1 MMNQAGLSS
10 RDVADALTMA
20 VACAVSYWIESRVL
34 ISVTSSYSAMLG
46 GMWATIS
53 VMFVFRATREDI
65 WPAGVARLIATSVSV
80 VLCLLYLWFFPF
92 TVAGMAALIGLGTLA
107 MMLLG
112 RRDGIVTT
120 GITTVVIMVV
130 AALSPVDA
138 WHQPILRLVDT
149 IVGIG
154 IGVAFKWAAS
164 RLY

>member
-1 MMNQAGLSS
+1 
-10 RDVADALTMA
+10 
-20 VACAVSYWIESRVL
+20 
-34 ISVTSSYSAMLG
+34 
-46 GMWATIS
+46 
-53 VMFVFRATREDI
+53 
-65 WPAGVARLIATSVSV
+65 
-80 VLCLLYLWFFPF
+80 
-92 TVAGMAALIGLGTLA
+92 MAALIGLGTLA

-120 GITTVVIMVV
+120 GITTVVIMMV

-154 IGVAFKWAAS
+154 IGVAFKWVAS